1 MWRANYIIPYT
12 RWCCCLSNRNG
23 SLITAILGLLLSIII
38 TIFSIIGLV
47 FGIVY
52 NGERAYKSNF
62 SSIEARIGLITSL
75 VFGLIN
81 IVLYV
86 MLFMGIFRHQHKW
99 MVPWLVMFLLF
110 IIISLPVAIFSTIG
124 NFNSTLSPIR
134 MSTESLSR
142 TLASE
147 NRHVNFYPVLFWLI
161 MTPVEIYLWI
171 VVYSLYRD
179 IQDKNL
185 LILGIKK
192 DSVIFQE
199 SRNHNSSLFKGSRG
213 LKKPEMIVVDD
224 EEFDESPHN
233 LSSEPIDI

>member
-12 RWCCCLSNRNG
+12 RWCCCLSSRNG
-23 SLITAILGLLLSIII
+23 TLIVAILGLLLSIVI
-38 TIFSIIGLV
+38 TLFSIIGLV
-47 FGIVY
+47 FGAID
-52 NGERAYKSNF
+52 NDEGNKSNF
-62 SSIEARIGLITSL
+62 SSMEARIGLITSL

-86 MLFMGIFRHQHKW
+86 MLFMGIFRHQHKF

-124 NFNSTLSPIR
+124 NFNITLSPIR

-147 NRHVNFYPVLFWLI
+147 NRHVNFYPVLFWFIL
-161 MTPVEIYLWI
+161 TPVEIYLWI
-171 VVYSLYRD
+171 VVNSLYRD
-179 IQDKNL
+179 IQDENH
-185 LILGIKK
+185 LILAIKK

-199 SRNHNSSLFKGSRG
+199 SRNHNSSPFQGSRR
-213 LKKPEMIVVDD
+213 LKTQEMILPDE
-224 EEFDESPHN
+224 EEFDEYPHN

>member
-23 SLITAILGLLLSIII
+23 SLVIAILGLLLSIII
-38 TIFSIIGLV
+38 TIFSIIGIV
-47 FGIVY
+47 FGAV
-52 NGERAYKSNF
+52 NNDESNKSNF
-62 SSIEARIGLITSL
+62 SSTEARIGLITSL

-86 MLFMGIFRHQHKW
+86 MLFLGIFRHRYKW
-99 MVPWLVMFLLF
+99 MVPWLIMFLLF

-147 NRHVNFYPVLFWLI
+147 NRHVNFYPVLLWLI
-161 MTPVEIYLWI
+161 LTPVEIYLWI

-179 IQDKNL
+179 IQDQNT
-185 LILGIKK
+185 LILSIKK
-192 DSVIFQE
+192 DSIIFQE
-199 SRNHNSSLFKGSRG
+199 SRNHNSSPFPGSRR
-213 LKKPEMIVVDD
+213 LKTPEILHSDE
-224 EEFDESPHN
+224 EEFDKYVHN
-233 LSSEPIDI
+233 LSSVPIDI